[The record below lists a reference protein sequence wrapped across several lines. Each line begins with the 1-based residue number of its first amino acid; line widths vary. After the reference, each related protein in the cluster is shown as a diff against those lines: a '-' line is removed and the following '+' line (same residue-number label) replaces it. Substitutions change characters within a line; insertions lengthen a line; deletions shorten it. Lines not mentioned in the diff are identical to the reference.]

1 MVQETNN
8 TALVAVAFTAEQQE
22 ILNNMAA
29 YGKRLQELAFNSV
42 GKWVAAGYADGK
54 QGVANMYCYCGMG
67 KGYKGAPLVP
77 ANGNAVVFA
86 SREAAQRR
94 ASQLKYQNGRG
105 ERIRLHF
112 EGKPDPEM
120 ITKLKQAAFK
130 WSPRN
135 MAWQR
140 QLTSNALYATKRL
153 LGVEQL

>member
-1 MVQETNN
+1 MAKEETNT
-8 TALVAVAFTAEQQE
+8 TALAAGTLTAEQQE

-94 ASQLKYQNGRG
+94 ACQLKYQNGRG
-105 ERIRLHF
+105 ERIRLMAIPANEYFWLIHDDLCNTMCVTERMII
-112 EGKPDPEM
+112 EG
-120 ITKLKQAAFK
+120 
-130 WSPRN
+130 N
-135 MAWQR
+135 QR
-140 QLTSNALYATKRL
+140 K
-153 LGVEQL
+153 

>member
-1 MVQETNN
+1 MAQEETNT
-8 TALVAVAFTAEQQE
+8 TALVAVTLTAEQQK

-29 YGKRLQELAFNSV
+29 YGKRLQELAFNSI

-67 KGYKGAPLVP
+67 KGYKGAPLMP

-105 ERIRLHF
+105 ERIRLMAIPANEYFWLIHDDLCNTMRVAERMII
-112 EGKPDPEM
+112 EG
-120 ITKLKQAAFK
+120 
-130 WSPRN
+130 N
-135 MAWQR
+135 
-140 QLTSNALYATKRL
+140 KRK
-153 LGVEQL
+153 

>member
-1 MVQETNN
+1 MAQETNN
-8 TALVAVAFTAEQQE
+8 TALVAVALTEEQQE

-42 GKWVAAGYADGK
+42 GKWVAAGYADG
-54 QGVANMYCYCGMG
+54 QQSVANMYCYCGMG

-105 ERIRLHF
+105 ERIRLMAIPANEYFWLIHDDLCNTMRVTERMII
-112 EGKPDPEM
+112 EG
-120 ITKLKQAAFK
+120 
-130 WSPRN
+130 N
-135 MAWQR
+135 
-140 QLTSNALYATKRL
+140 KRK
-153 LGVEQL
+153 